1 MTTINLSTPI
11 VIVPASE
18 AVTTSTVS
26 ITHVAEHYGWD
37 YDPTQPGMMRG
48 GPGKPQSVEA
58 TVVLSTDPY
67 QERRITVWEG
77 DAYVAVRGTW
87 TDADLATEV
96 ATILSQN

>member
-1 MTTINLSTPI
+1 MSPITLNTPI
-11 VIVPASE
+11 VIVPATE
-18 AVTTSTVS
+18 AVTTSSVTVTYVS
-26 ITHVAEHYGWD
+26 ENYGWD
-37 YDPTQPGMMRG
+37 YDPTQPYMNRS
-48 GPGKPQSVEA
+48 PGKPQSVEA

-77 DAYVAVRGTW
+77 DAYLAVRGTW